1 MSDVIRVAML
11 FAERA
16 QGGLREAC
24 DQAVAQLTA
33 TIGAATEVVDRLGDA
48 YGLSWFERDLLI
60 LAGLPEEHEAFAE
73 LARST
78 HPLGESRLSVGTAA
92 DVLGLDAYGRRQLRR
107 AIDSG
112 PLARHGVLAAT
123 GTTPAPERSLR
134 LAEDLWGVIRGG
146 DAWPLGGR
154 PPAPER
160 GEDDV
165 DAEFFPRIERA
176 PQLVVVAG
184 GRGASV
190 EGLAG
195 LAAGVLERQG
205 RRAALI
211 DAAWLAGAG
220 AGFLGSHLVARDAV
234 PVVVGAPEAAPL
246 PEHPGPVIVCV
257 PQGAVVRLDERPSL
271 EVSVEAPTLG
281 ETRAMWETLTPE
293 LDGSWGE
300 LAGLLRV
307 DSVFARRAVADAR
320 LSARSA
326 HRDLDV
332 STVVQRV
339 RRRSDAVLPPSVRRV
354 SQQTPRE
361 RLVTTRRNEELLD
374 SLLDR
379 VRGQVRVLHDWGFD
393 DVGGT
398 RGVRA
403 LFCGPPGTGKTLSAQ
418 ILAAEL
424 GLDLLVVDL
433 SSLVSKW
440 LGETEKNI
448 GAVFDAAER
457 SQSVLFFDE
466 ADAVFSRR
474 TEARDAQARWANLE
488 TAYLLSRVDDFDG
501 LVVLASNLRANIDE
515 AFVRRLDVIVE
526 FDEPDERERLQLWRS
541 HLPAR
546 APVHEDVDLGQLA
559 ALYAVTGGVIRNAML
574 TAAFRA
580 AKHGDSLTQGM
591 LIDAVRSE
599 YDKSGRSFPGAPRVP
614 VVLIGGI

>member
-1 MSDVIRVAML
+1 MSDVVRVATV
-11 FAERA
+11 FAGRA

-24 DQAVAQLTA
+24 EGAVAQLTA
-33 TIGAATEVVDRLGDA
+33 TVGGGCEVVDRLGDA
-48 YGLSWFERDLLI
+48 YGLSMFERDLLV

-78 HPLGESRLSVGTAA
+78 HPLGEPRLSVGTAA
-92 DVLGLDAYGRRQLRR
+92 EVLGLDAHGRTQLRR
-107 AIDSG
+107 AIESG
-112 PLARHGVLAAT
+112 PLARHGILTAT
-123 GTTPAPERSLR
+123 GSTPAPERSLR
-134 LAEDLWGVIRGG
+134 LADELWGVIRGG
-146 DAWPLGGR
+146 DAWPLGLR
-154 PPAPER
+154 PAEPEQADDGAP
-160 GEDDV
+160 GLL
-165 DAEFFPRIERA
+165 PRLDRA

-184 GRGASV
+184 GRGTSA
-190 EGLAG
+190 EGLAALAVASLEQQG
-195 LAAGVLERQG
+195 L
-205 RRAALI
+205 RAALV
-211 DAAWLAGAG
+211 DAAWLSGPAAGS
-220 AGFLGSHLVARDAV
+220 LGSHLLARDVV
-234 PVVVGAPEAAPL
+234 PVVVGAAEAAPL
-246 PEHPGPVIVCV
+246 PRHPHPVVVCV
-257 PQGAVVRLDERPSL
+257 THGAVVQLDERPAL
-271 EVSVEAPTLG
+271 EVDVAGPSLG
-281 ETRAMWETLTPE
+281 ETRVMWQLLAPE
-293 LDGSWGE
+293 LDDAGSA

-307 DSVFARRAVADAR
+307 DTVMARRAVSDAR

-326 HRDLDV
+326 QQDLDV
-332 STVVQRV
+332 ATVVQRV
-339 RRRSDAVLPPSVRRV
+339 RRRSDAVLPPSVRRL
-354 SQQTPRE
+354 SPHTPRQ
-361 RLVTTRRNEELLD
+361 RLVATPRNEALLD

-393 DVGGT
+393 EVGAT

-457 SQSVLFFDE
+457 SQAVLFFDE

-526 FDEPDERERLQLWRS
+526 FDEPDESERLRLWRS

-546 APVHEDVDLGQLA
+546 APVDADVDLEQLA
-559 ALYAVTGGVIRNAML
+559 ALYPVTGGLIRNAML

-580 AKHGDSLTQGM
+580 AEHGDSLTQGM
-591 LIDAVRSE
+591 LIDAVRAE

-614 VVLIGGI
+614 VVLVGGM